1 MSPSAATGVVSP
13 ASLIAPLSNPIYR
26 RLWAATLMSNFG
38 VWIQSVAAAWLMT
51 SIAPTVD
58 FVAWVQAATALPPLC
73 FTVLGGVLADRF
85 DQRLVFT
92 FAQIVVLGVAVLLS
106 ALDHLGMMTPWLLL
120 GLTFALDSGSS
131 LRYPAYQ
138 TTIGELLPRAQ
149 LPNALVLAS
158 IGWNI
163 ARALGPGLGGLIIAL
178 AGVPAAFAVNAL
190 CNVYIIIVLVSWY
203 RRSPLAKPRAEES
216 LLAELIA
223 GFAHVHATATI
234 RAAMLRCFVFTG
246 FSSALWSLLPLIAK
260 RMAGG
265 TASTYGLMLAGL
277 GIGALI
283 GAPLIGWM
291 RDNLGLRRLFA
302 IATVAVG
309 LAILGLARL
318 DSIYLLL
325 PLLALGGLGWMAALS
340 TFNVVVQLAAAESF
354 RGRAISVYYIAL
366 FGGLALG
373 SWIWGHVAERITV
386 DAGLYAATA
395 GLLASLALYRPGLAA
410 GRLPDRL

>member
-1 MSPSAATGVVSP
+1 M
-13 ASLIAPLSNPIYR
+13 
-26 RLWAATLMSNFG
+26 
-38 VWIQSVAAAWLMT
+38 
-51 SIAPTVD
+51 
-58 FVAWVQAATALPPLC
+58 
-73 FTVLGGVLADRF
+73 
-85 DQRLVFT
+85 
-92 FAQIVVLGVAVLLS
+92 
-106 ALDHLGMMTPWLLL
+106 
-120 GLTFALDSGSS
+120 
-131 LRYPAYQ
+131 RYPAYQ
-138 TTIGELLPRAQ
+138 TTISELLPRAQ

-291 RDNLGLRRLFA
+291 RHNLGLRRLFA
-302 IATVAVG
+302 VATVAVG

-325 PLLALGGLGWMAALS
+325 PLLALGGLGWMVALS

-395 GLLASLALYRPGLAA
+395 GLLASLALYRPGLAV